1 MTTIASLGLQIDSGD
16 AVEAKDNL
24 DQLTDAGKR
33 SEESAGRT
41 GRAWE
46 TALGSL
52 QGDTRQIVQELQ
64 SLNAK
69 QAELAQQMATV
80 GRAVTSASTAF
91 SSAAANMGAFRDRGR
106 AGGQGAGGAHQCHGC
121 REPRPAGALPNLLT
135 SSKPEFW
142 PWPRPRLRQASTSS
156 R

>member
-64 SLNAK
+64 SLNANCGPRRC
-69 QAELAQQMATV
+69 QCFDRIQQ
-80 GRAVTSASTAF
+80 RCSE
-91 SSAAANMGAFRDRGR
+91 
-106 AGGQGAGGAHQCHGC
+106 HGLF
-121 REPRPAGALPNLLT
+121 PG
-135 SSKPEFW
+135 
-142 PWPRPRLRQASTSS
+142 
-156 R
+156 

>member
-46 TALGSL
+46 AALGSL

-64 SLNAK
+64 ALNAK

-91 SSAAANMGAFRDRGR
+91 SNAAANMGRSGLRPRRR
-106 AGGQGAGGAHQCHGC
+106 ARCRRPSPAPRTPVHRLDGA
-121 REPRPAGALPNLLT
+121 PPNLPT
-135 SSKPEFW
+135 SSRPGFW
-142 PWPRPRLRQASTSS
+142 PWPRLRWRPASTSS